1 MDIDEAVIRA
11 LTIYTENKMV
21 FPQSMH
27 RWTNDTAIVDMISP
41 CRNEDDYALVAE
53 LFHQLNENIVD
64 GAKCYDLL
72 FEMASV
78 IKKNETEGEN
88 TVLCVMRTK
97 NDPDA
102 DGSQAIVNE
111 LKIAMTMAGGFKH
124 GYSATCFEDIE
135 GLYRKGFKLLG

>member
-21 FPQSMH
+21 FPQSKH

-64 GAKCYDLL
+64 GAKC
-72 FEMASV
+72 
-78 IKKNETEGEN
+78 
-88 TVLCVMRTK
+88 CH
-97 NDPDA
+97 
-102 DGSQAIVNE
+102 QAVA
-111 LKIAMTMAGGFKH
+111 K
-124 GYSATCFEDIE
+124 
-135 GLYRKGFKLLG
+135 